1 MIQIV
6 RANLSE
12 LAEKHSEA
20 LKTKIESDLKDHP
33 KVRNLLL
40 DRVKLEEILKGEP
53 LQLERITSLFQ
64 ETEITELR
72 SDIEKVFN
80 YEGFYN
86 WQHYNAYN
94 LAKNLQ
100 VNVCPYCNR
109 QYTFTIIDTKTNK
122 GKTRPEF
129 DHFFSKAKYP
139 YLALS
144 FYNLI
149 PSCKICNSTFKGQ
162 KEWKLKSHI
171 HPYLNQF
178 GNDCK
183 FSLKLKEGKG
193 VDFFYGKEDAFEI
206 TLKNKGNEQIRDKIQ
221 GNINDLFL
229 EPIYN
234 EHKDYV
240 KEIIQKSVIYSDS
253 YINSLFYQ
261 FEGTLFSSMADVQKM
276 VNNNYILEED
286 LDKRVLSKLTKDIS
300 EELGVL

>member
-1 MIQIV
+1 MIQIT

-12 LAEKHSEA
+12 LAEKHSDA
-20 LKTKIESDLKDHP
+20 LKNKIESDLKGFP
-33 KVRNLLL
+33 KVKNLLL

-64 ETEITELR
+64 EKEVSELR
-72 SDIEKVFN
+72 EDIEKVFN
-80 YEGFYN
+80 YKGFYK
-86 WQHYNAYN
+86 WQSYNAYN

-162 KEWKLKSHI
+162 EEWTLKTHI

-183 FSLKLKEGKG
+183 FSLKLKQGKG
-193 VDFFYGKEDAFEI
+193 VDFFYGEEDAFEI
-206 TLKNKGNEQIRDKIQ
+206 TLKNNGNEQIQ
-221 GNINDLFL
+221 GNINDLCL
-229 EPIYN
+229 EQIYN
-234 EHKDYV
+234 GHKDYV
-240 KEIIQKSVIYSDS
+240 REIIQKSVIYSDS

-261 FEGTLFSSMADVQKM
+261 FGGTLFSGMADIQKM
-276 VNNNYILEED
+276 INNNYILEED

-300 EELGVL
+300 EELGLW

>member
-1 MIQIV
+1 MIQIT

-12 LAEKHSEA
+12 LAEKHSED
-20 LKTKIESDLKDHP
+20 LKNKIESKLNQYP
-33 KVRNLLL
+33 KVKNLLL

-53 LQLERITSLFQ
+53 LQLERITNLFQ
-64 ETEITELR
+64 EEEVAELR
-72 SDIEKVFN
+72 KDIEKVFY

-86 WQHYNAYN
+86 WQDYNAYN

-109 QYTFTIIDTKTNK
+109 QYTFTIIEKKTNK

-129 DHFFSKAKYP
+129 DHFFSKIKYP

-162 KEWKLKSHI
+162 KEWTLKTHI

-183 FSLKLKEGKG
+183 FSLKLKQGKG
-193 VDFFYGKEDAFEI
+193 VDFFYGEEDAFEI
-206 TLKNKGNEQIRDKIQ
+206 TLKNNGNEQIQ
-221 GNINDLFL
+221 GNINDLCL
-229 EPIYN
+229 EQIYN
-234 EHKDYV
+234 GHKDYV
-240 KEIIQKSVIYSDS
+240 REIIQKSVIYSDS

-261 FEGTLFSSMADVQKM
+261 FGGTLFSSMADIQK
-276 VNNNYILEED
+276 VINNNYILEED

-300 EELGVL
+300 EELGLW